1 MESGEWVP
9 YAGFYNET
17 KRKRKHKWN
26 EMIRK
31 KEKKNNEEQE
41 QIDNKLSEVSESAQE
56 NKSTDIFALLDQE
69 KPVVKNGKVKLR
81 IAVLKTHSEADQ
93 EWTRLVKKIKFLQ
106 GQKHKITEKIA
117 KNGNK
122 MFYLWVVNLEGDEGK
137 DLCERLRQNH
147 QECFVIYE

>member
-1 MESGEWVP
+1 MQSYVTDSSQKQVK
-9 YAGFYNET
+9 A
-17 KRKRKHKWN
+17 
-26 EMIRK
+26 IV
-31 KEKKNNEEQE
+31 EKYFSKTNNEEQE

-122 MFYLWVVNLEGDEGK
+122 MFYLWVVNLEGMK
-137 DLCERLRQNH
+137 
-147 QECFVIYE
+147 VKIYVSV